1 MPQIAKGLVFSF
13 KTEWKMKSY
22 ISELSGMN
30 PYLGSQRT
38 IESSSWFRTK
48 EGRTAEL
55 FPDTMTWILLIG

>member
-1 MPQIAKGLVFSF
+1 
-13 KTEWKMKSY
+13 MKSY

-38 IESSSWFRTK
+38 IKSSSWFKTR

-55 FPDTMTWILLIG
+55 FPDTITWILLIS